1 MAFLP
6 IVGRAASAAMARN
19 KAPGRH
25 LLLQTHSRR
34 LDTTTKKT
42 MNLVMCATYNFSD
55 LVSVIY
61 QDYRVVAMAA
71 C

>member
-6 IVGRAASAAMARN
+6 IVGRVASAAMSRS
-19 KAPGRH
+19 KTPGRH
-25 LLLQTHSRR
+25 LLLQTHSRP

-42 MNLVMCATYNFSD
+42 VNLVMCATYNFSD
-55 LVSVIY
+55 HVSVIY
-61 QDYRVVAMAA
+61 QDYRVVAMVA